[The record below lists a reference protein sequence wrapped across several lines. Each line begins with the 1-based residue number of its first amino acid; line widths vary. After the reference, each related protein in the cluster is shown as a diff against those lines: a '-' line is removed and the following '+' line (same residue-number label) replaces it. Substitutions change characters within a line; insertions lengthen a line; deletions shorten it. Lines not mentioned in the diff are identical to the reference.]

1 MRSEGSRAPDGEKGQ
16 KETMKTLVL
25 FVLSASWADG
35 LLSTLQSIPRHRSK
49 LHLRISLPDFFSP
62 QKNQVKSQATSAENE
77 YKLAL
82 LDLLSTVPKN
92 VATPKELTSDIL
104 EAVKIL
110 EKDCPTPES
119 DVLQLLAGNWEL
131 IWTAQDLQSSRTSNI
146 FSNWIK

>member
-1 MRSEGSRAPDGEKGQ
+1 
-16 KETMKTLVL
+16 
-25 FVLSASWADG
+25 
-35 LLSTLQSIPRHRSK
+35 
-49 LHLRISLPDFFSP
+49 
-62 QKNQVKSQATSAENE
+62 VKSQATSAENE